1 MDLRAD
7 EEMLALIP
15 PARLVGLGLALRT
28 MLLPAHEEKI
38 DEIAADADLH
48 EEPNSH
54 FKKLLRALEFI
65 EEMDIALDDDAANL
79 IDDARDQ
86 MKLAIEAFEERKRER
101 DEETDNDTDWT
112 HTVTQKK
119 KSRPRA
125 KSPPQSVRSSMM
137 SINDDEFP
145 TRAGRA
151 ANCRSGQRRS
161 PTPCPFQGLP
171 ATCRTAACWCVQESS
186 SSSTGFPLPMKNSN
200 CGSSVGYTIRSSSG
214 SR

>member
-28 MLLPAHEEKI
+28 ILLPAHEEKI

-65 EEMDIALDDDAANL
+65 EEIDIALDDDAANL

-86 MKLAIEAFEERKRER
+86 MKLAIEAFEARKRER
-101 DEETDNDTDWT
+101 DEETDNDTDMLGGARRRQEEGT
-112 HTVTQKK
+112 AELY
-119 KSRPRA
+119 SPSA
-125 KSPPQSVRSSMM
+125 KSVPVFRS
-137 SINDDEFP
+137 
-145 TRAGRA
+145 
-151 ANCRSGQRRS
+151 
-161 PTPCPFQGLP
+161 
-171 ATCRTAACWCVQESS
+171 RTTVGHSAR
-186 SSSTGFPLPMKNSN
+186 TGA
-200 CGSSVGYTIRSSSG
+200 
-214 SR
+214 